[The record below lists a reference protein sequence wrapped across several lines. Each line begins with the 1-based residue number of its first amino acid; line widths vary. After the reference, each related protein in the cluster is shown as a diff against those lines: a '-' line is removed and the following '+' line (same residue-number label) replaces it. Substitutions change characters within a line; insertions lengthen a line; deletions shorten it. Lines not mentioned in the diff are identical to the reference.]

1 MLAEPGRASLGLVS
15 EVPRPT
21 EAVSPMR
28 PFVRAMIAGRIGRAA
43 TTATEQD
50 ERKREERALWARG
63 DYHAIAHSMF
73 WEVGASIVKRAGV
86 EPGERVLDVGCGTG
100 NAALR
105 AAEAGARVV
114 GVDLTPELLE
124 VGGRLAAEAGL
135 ELEWV
140 VGDAEALPADD
151 ASFDVVLSSFGC
163 MFAPSHEL
171 AASELARVLHPG
183 GRLAVASWT
192 PESSIA
198 ELGRIVITH
207 LPPPPEPSQPPFLWG
222 SEAHVR
228 ELFAG
233 TGIELRVEREVVE
246 FSFDSRE
253 QALAAYETAWGPFVK
268 ARELLE
274 PEGAWREVRA
284 ELAEVLARH
293 GSESGGGFTYP
304 GEYLMA
310 IGQRAPE
317 PRQSPGRPA

>member
-1 MLAEPGRASLGLVS
+1 M
-15 EVPRPT
+15 
-21 EAVSPMR
+21 
-28 PFVRAMIAGRIGRAA
+28 A
-43 TTATEQD
+43 TVEQV
-50 ERKREERALWARG
+50 ESKREERALWARG
-63 DYHAIAHSMF
+63 DYHAIARRMF
-73 WEVGASIVKRAGV
+73 WEVGERLVDRVGV
-86 EPGERVLDVGCGTG
+86 EPGERVLDVACGTG

-105 AAEAGARVV
+105 AAAAGGRVV

-124 VGGRLAAEAGL
+124 VAGRLGAEAGL
-135 ELEWV
+135 EVEWV

-171 AASELARVLHPG
+171 AARELARVLHPG
-183 GRLAVASWT
+183 GRLALASWS

-198 ELGRIVITH
+198 ELGRIVISH

-233 TGIELRVEREVVE
+233 SGIELRLEREVVE

-253 QALAAYETAWGPFVK
+253 QALAAYETDWGPFVK

-274 PEGAWREVRA
+274 PEGAWPEVRA

-293 GSESGGGFTYP
+293 GSESDVGFTYP
-304 GEYLMA
+304 GEYLVVL
-310 IGQRAPE
+310 
-317 PRQSPGRPA
+317 GRRT